1 MSAELVSDESSSA
14 PPTSAPAP
22 SAPAAA
28 PAHGRSPGQLAW
40 RRLRRNKVAMASL
53 FLIVVIVLLA
63 IFAPL
68 VTRLLGVTVD
78 ADSSLV
84 SEDGSLPISGPTLA
98 HPFGIEPGT
107 GRDVLALLLYGA
119 RVTLFIVL
127 CATVLTIT
135 IGVLIGTIAAASR
148 GRLDRILSWVMDL
161 TLTFPQLLLLLALSN
176 VITQRLTAIG
186 LPEGNPSRI
195 AYLILFF
202 AVFGWPY
209 IARIVRGQ
217 VISLREREFVEAA
230 VAMGASRR
238 RIVLTELIPN
248 LWAPVL
254 VYASITLPAFISYEA
269 TLAFLNVGTDASMP
283 TWGKLLQDSIG
294 YFQVYPAYL
303 LFPAGALVVTVLAFN
318 LLGDAVRD
326 ALDPRAG
333 RV

>member
-1 MSAELVSDESSSA
+1 MSAEVTLQGEPIAD
-14 PPTSAPAP
+14 P
-22 SAPAAA
+22 PAA
-28 PAHGRSPGQLAW
+28 PVGPGMEGLSPGKLAW
-40 RRLRRNKVAMASL
+40 RRLKRNKTAMGSLSIVIGIVA
-53 FLIVVIVLLA
+53 LA
-63 IFAPL
+63 VFAPL
-68 VTRLLGVTVD
+68 VTKLFGVTIEG
-78 ADSSLV
+78 DSNLIGES
-84 SEDGSLPISGPTLA
+84 GALPISGPTLA

-107 GRDVLALLLYGA
+107 GRDLLALLLYGA
-119 RVTLFIVL
+119 RVTLFVAIS
-127 CATVLTIT
+127 ATVLTIT
-135 IGVLIGTIAAASR
+135 IGVLIGTVAAASR
-148 GRLDRILSWVMDL
+148 GRLDRILSWIMDL
-161 TLTFPQLLLLLALSN
+161 TLTFPQLLLLLAMSN
-176 VITQRLTAIG
+176 VITQRLTSFG
-186 LPEGNPSRI
+186 VPEGNPSRI

-209 IARIVRGQ
+209 IARVVRGQ

-254 VYASITLPAFISYEA
+254 VYASITLPAYIGAEA

-283 TWGKLLQDSIG
+283 TWGKLLQDSIN
-294 YFQVYPAYL
+294 YFQSYPAYL
-303 LFPAGALVVTVLAFN
+303 LFPALALVLTVLSFN

>member
-1 MSAELVSDESSSA
+1 MTAELTLQGEPIADPPGA
-14 PPTSAPAP
+14 PTDPGTE
-22 SAPAAA
+22 
-28 PAHGRSPGQLAW
+28 GLSPGKLAW
-40 RRLRRNKVAMASL
+40 RRLKRNKTAMGSL
-53 FLIVVIVLLA
+53 SIVIGIIALA
-63 IFAPL
+63 VFAPL
-68 VTRLLGVTVD
+68 VTRLVGVTIEG
-78 ADSSLV
+78 DSNLIGES
-84 SEDGSLPISGPTLA
+84 GALPITGPTLA

-107 GRDVLALLLYGA
+107 GRDLLALLLYGA
-119 RVTLFIVL
+119 RVTLFVAVS
-127 CATVLTIT
+127 ATVLTIT
-135 IGVLIGTIAAASR
+135 IGVLVGTVAAASR
-148 GRLDRILSWVMDL
+148 GRLDRILSWIMDL
-161 TLTFPQLLLLLALSN
+161 TLTFPQLLLLLAMSN
-176 VITQRLTAIG
+176 VITQRLTSFGI
-186 LPEGNPSRI
+186 PEGNPSRI

-209 IARIVRGQ
+209 IARVVRGQ

-254 VYASITLPAFISYEA
+254 VYASITLPAYISAEA

-283 TWGKLLQDSIG
+283 TWGKLLQDSIN
-294 YFQVYPAYL
+294 YFQSYPAYL
-303 LFPAGALVVTVLAFN
+303 LFPALALVLTVLSFN

>member
-1 MSAELVSDESSSA
+1 LSAELAHPDKPLTDPVDI
-14 PPTSAPAP
+14 
-22 SAPAAA
+22 AAA
-28 PAHGRSPGQLAW
+28 PVGSGSAPGLSPGQLAW
-40 RRLRRNKVAMASL
+40 RRVKRGKVAMTSL
-53 FLIVVIVLLA
+53 VVVIFIVLVT

-68 VTRLLGVTVD
+68 VTRLLGVSVQG
-78 ADSSLV
+78 DSALIG
-84 SEDGSLPISGPTLA
+84 EAGSLPISGPSLD

-119 RVTLFIVL
+119 RVTLLVAL
-127 CATVLTIT
+127 SATVLTIT
-135 IGVLIGTIAAASR
+135 IGVLIGTVAAAAR
-148 GRLDRILSWVMDL
+148 GRLDRILTWVMDL

-176 VITQRLTAIG
+176 VITQRLTSFG
-186 LPEGNPSRI
+186 VPEGNPSRI
-195 AYLILFF
+195 VYLILFF
-202 AVFGWPY
+202 AIFTWPY

-238 RIVLTELIPN
+238 RIVFTELIPN

-254 VYASITLPAFISYEA
+254 VYASITLPNFIAYEA

-283 TWGKLLQDSIG
+283 TWGKLLQDSIN
-294 YFQVYPAYL
+294 YFETYPAYL
-303 LFPAGALVVTVLAFN
+303 FFPALALVITVLAFN